1 LREPLLRAVRRLQE
15 DARRGGGQEPQ
26 ERHEEPEG
34 PFEDGGERGDGA
46 ARAHDLQPARPLR
59 LLPDDRRRRGGGR
72 LPRGP
77 GAILH
82 GHAGVAPRDRARGRL
97 GSALLQA
104 ELPPRRRPGRR
115 AAGEGCE
122 DRPRPQPR
130 RPGRD
135 LVRVDPEQR
144 GVRRAAAA
152 AVALLALACCARA
165 ADPPGSPRA
174 NQALAV
180 CLAAAASPEERRAN
194 LARGLALAE
203 EAVAADERDAKA
215 HFAVFCN
222 LGNDVKLR
230 GVAVTSLFAVRRLR
244 REIDRTLEL
253 APDYA
258 DALVGKGE
266 FLCELPRLLGG
277 DAAEG

>member
-1 LREPLLRAVRRLQE
+1 M
-15 DARRGGGQEPQ
+15 ARRGK
-26 ERHEEPEG
+26 
-34 PFEDGGERGDGA
+34 A
-46 ARAHDLQPARPLR
+46 ARRDASAA
-59 LLPDDRRRRGGGR
+59 RRR
-72 LPRGP
+72 
-77 GAILH
+77 
-82 GHAGVAPRDRARGRL
+82 
-97 GSALLQA
+97 
-104 ELPPRRRPGRR
+104 
-115 AAGEGCE
+115 EGIHS
-122 DRPRPQPR
+122 QP
-130 RPGRD
+130 
-135 LVRVDPEQR
+135 LK
-144 GVRRAAAA
+144 RAAAA
-152 AVALLALACCARA
+152 AAALLALAGRARA

-244 REIDRTLEL
+244 REMDRTLEL

-258 DALVGKGE
+258 DALGGKGG
-266 FLCELPRLLGG
+266 FRCALPRLLAC
-277 DAAEG
+277 AAAADVRLLHA

>member
-1 LREPLLRAVRRLQE
+1 M
-15 DARRGGGQEPQ
+15 
-26 ERHEEPEG
+26 
-34 PFEDGGERGDGA
+34 
-46 ARAHDLQPARPLR
+46 
-59 LLPDDRRRRGGGR
+59 
-72 LPRGP
+72 
-77 GAILH
+77 
-82 GHAGVAPRDRARGRL
+82 
-97 GSALLQA
+97 
-104 ELPPRRRPGRR
+104 
-115 AAGEGCE
+115 
-122 DRPRPQPR
+122 
-130 RPGRD
+130 
-135 LVRVDPEQR
+135 
-144 GVRRAAAA
+144 RRAAAA
-152 AVALLALACCARA
+152 AAALLALACRARA
-165 ADPPGSPRA
+165 ADPPGSPRG

-277 DAAEG
+277 DAAEGERLLRAALRVDPGFIEAHLGLARALAARGERDEARAEARRAVVEAERAHDPAKATEARELLVSFSE